1 MIMKSFSLEMRTK
14 HRELYHAIT
23 CHPLVSG
30 MAGST
35 LPMPVFRNY
44 IIQDYLYLK
53 SYSEFLRVL
62 AMRSTREAEREMLQ
76 RHLRGSAAA
85 EIALQESFF
94 PLLDISCKI
103 LVAAQPSPV
112 CSQNAQVLR
121 ETSLSAPI
129 HSALA
134 AIIPCY
140 RAYLEMGREVAS
152 HRPDHMIYS
161 KWAALY
167 SSPEYEADVLEI
179 ERAADARA
187 TAETEL
193 DMEAFY
199 IRGCRLEV
207 GFLDAVCRVADN
219 GGGDK

>member
-1 MIMKSFSLEMRTK
+1 
-14 HRELYHAIT
+14 
-23 CHPLVSG
+23 
-30 MAGST
+30 MAGAT

-62 AMRSTREAEREMLQ
+62 AMRSTRKAEREMLQ
-76 RHLRGSAAA
+76 RHLRDSAAA
-85 EIALQESFF
+85 EVALQESFF
-94 PLLDISCKI
+94 PLLDISRKI
-103 LVAAQPSPV
+103 LGAAQPSLA
-112 CSQNAQVLR
+112 CSQNAQVLK

-140 RAYLEMGREVAS
+140 RAYLEMGREVAL

-219 GGGDK
+219 SGGNK

>member
-1 MIMKSFSLEMRTK
+1 MRSFSLEMRTK
-14 HRELYHAIT
+14 HRKLYQAIIR
-23 CHPLVSG
+23 HSLVSG
-30 MAGST
+30 MAGAT
-35 LPMPVFRNY
+35 LPLPVFRSY

-62 AMRSTREAEREMLQ
+62 AARSAREAEREMLQ

-85 EIALQESFF
+85 EVALQESLF
-94 PLLDISCKI
+94 PLLDISRKI
-103 LVAAQPSPV
+103 LEAAQPFPA
-112 CSQNAQVLR
+112 CSQNAQVLK

-129 HSALA
+129 HGALA

-140 RAYLEMGREVAS
+140 RVYLEMGREVAS

-207 GFLDAVCRVADN
+207 GFLDAVCGIADK
-219 GGGDK
+219 GGGNK

>member
-1 MIMKSFSLEMRTK
+1 MRSFSLEMRTK
-14 HRELYHAIT
+14 HRKLYHAIIG
-23 CHPLVSG
+23 HPLVKG
-30 MAGST
+30 MAGAT
-35 LPMPVFRNY
+35 LPLPVFRNY
-44 IIQDYLYLK
+44 IIQDCLYLK
-53 SYSEFLRVL
+53 SYTEYLRAL
-62 AMRSTREAEREMLQ
+62 AARSTREAEREMLL

-85 EIALQESFF
+85 EVALHQSFF
-94 PLLDISCKI
+94 PLLDISHTM
-103 LVAAQPSPV
+103 LEAAEPLPG
-112 CSQNAQVLR
+112 CAQNALFLK

-140 RAYLEMGREVAS
+140 RSYLEMGRKVVS
-152 HRPDHMIYS
+152 HKPDHMIYS

-187 TAETEL
+187 TAETKL

-199 IRGCRLEV
+199 SRGCRLEV
-207 GFLDAVCRVADN
+207 GFLDAVWGAADTA
-219 GGGDK
+219 GGNK